1 MKIRLYEQNGEHYFQ
16 FNSNDG
22 NEILNSQAY
31 QSEDARDNGV
41 ESVKSNSGN
50 ADRYENHQSN
60 DGKYY
65 FTLKAGNNQ
74 EIGRSPGFDTEAA
87 RQNAIDT
94 LHRTGTGQSN
104 DAHALTEETNVDRDK
119 IEGIDG
125 YHAHMDISAA
135 PQAKGKPEKKK
146 RKKRKKSDKPKK
158 EKVYLRTGDYLFNE
172 VKYQTM
178 RSANEKHY
186 FVFRDKDEKTI
197 LISTNIRGYETESD
211 VDAAI
216 ENVLKHGP
224 FEKNYE
230 GKTTKNNKFY
240 FYLNDENGNHIA
252 KSFFF
257 DTEEEMTEAAGLLI
271 GQIVTEGAET
281 AKPISETKQE
291 VDDYLPCGDY
301 NGKNG
306 FHTFYR
312 DDIKEYYFAYNRED
326 NVTFLRSEGYTTEKA
341 RDNGIESVKKNSSI
355 SERWTKGTAMDG
367 KYHYYALKAGNHQ
380 EIARSCYY
388 DSKAE
393 MLAALGWIDG
403 NTVGDGITSVPVIAK
418 TVVATP
424 TKEQEVDDYLPCEDY
439 KGSAEFHK
447 FYRDDIK
454 EYYFAYNKADGTTF
468 LRSEGYTTEKARDN
482 GIESVKKNS
491 SASERWTK
499 GTAMNGKYHYYAL
512 KAGNHQEIARSCY
525 YESENEM
532 LGAFGWITG
541 GVIATGIM
549 AAAAPVI
556 TEAVTPIKEEVVTP
570 PPTPPVK
577 EKVVAA
583 PPPPPVE
590 EKSGCFKWWWILLLL
605 LLLALLFWWMKGCD
619 DTAKVVAPV
628 KEEIVIID
636 ADSDGV
642 ADEDDACPNIA
653 GTVDLAGCPDADK
666 DGIADKDDAC
676 PDEAGIEANKGC
688 PEVNDDVKAVLSDF
702 AIQGVKFQTNKAVIL
717 RNSYPIVAN
726 IVKVM
731 NDNPTYKLKI
741 SGYTDSRG
749 DDAANLDL
757 SDRRAKA
764 VKQYLIDKGID
775 GGRVEAVGY
784 GEADPI
790 ADNNTKEGQAKN
802 RRVIPEIVF

>member
-22 NEILNSQAY
+22 DEILNSQAY

-41 ESVKSNSGN
+41 ESVKNNAGN
-50 ADRYENHQSN
+50 ADRYENHQAA

-74 EIGRSPGFDTEAA
+74 EIGRSPNFDTAAA
-87 RQNAIDT
+87 RQKAIAT
-94 LHRTGTGQSN
+94 LHGTGSQS
-104 DAHALTEETNVDRDK
+104 DDSHALTDEVNVNRDN
-119 IEGIDG
+119 IEGIEG
-125 YHAHMDISAA
+125 YSAHMDIAAA
-135 PQAKGKPEKKK
+135 PQAENKPEKKK

-186 FVFRDKDEKTI
+186 FVFRDKYEKTI
-197 LISTNIRGYETESD
+197 LISTNIRGYETEAD

-224 FEKNYE
+224 FENNYE

-257 DTEEEMTEAAGLLI
+257 DTQDEMKEAAGLLI
-271 GQIVTEGAET
+271 GQIAAEEAT
-281 AKPISETKQE
+281 A
-291 VDDYLPCGDY
+291 
-301 NGKNG
+301 
-306 FHTFYR
+306 
-312 DDIKEYYFAYNRED
+312 
-326 NVTFLRSEGYTTEKA
+326 
-341 RDNGIESVKKNSSI
+341 
-355 SERWTKGTAMDG
+355 
-367 KYHYYALKAGNHQ
+367 
-380 EIARSCYY
+380 
-388 DSKAE
+388 
-393 MLAALGWIDG
+393 
-403 NTVGDGITSVPVIAK
+403 
-418 TVVATP
+418 VATP

-439 KGSAEFHK
+439 KGGAEFHK

-454 EYYFAYNKADGTTF
+454 EYYFAYNKEDGTTF

-491 SASERWTK
+491 PIEERWTK

-525 YESENEM
+525 YDTEDEM
-532 LGAFGWITG
+532 LGAYGWITG
-541 GVIATGIM
+541 GVIASGIM
-549 AAAAPVI
+549 AAAAPVVA
-556 TEAVTPIKEEVVTP
+556 EAVTPIKEEVVTP
-570 PPTPPVK
+570 PPVK
-577 EKVVAA
+577 EKIVAA
-583 PPPPPVE
+583 PPPPAE
-590 EKSGCFKWWWILLLL
+590 EKSGCFKWWWLLLLL
-605 LLLALLFWWMKGCD
+605 LLLALLFWWFKGCD
-619 DTAKVVAPV
+619 DKKQVVAPV
-628 KEEIVIID
+628 KEEIVIVD
-636 ADSDGV
+636 TDNDGV
-642 ADEDDACPNIA
+642 ADEDDACPDIA
-653 GTVDLAGCPDADK
+653 GVVDLAGCPDSDK

-676 PDEAGIEANKGC
+676 PNEAGIAANKGC
-688 PEVNDDVKAVLSDF
+688 PEVNEDVKAVLSDF
-702 AIQGVKFQTNKAVIL
+702 AIKGVHFQTNKAVIL
-717 RNSYPIVAN
+717 TSSYPVVDN
-726 IVKVM
+726 IVKIM
-731 NDNPTYKLKI
+731 SENTSYKLKI

-775 GGRVEAVGY
+775 GARVEAVGY
-784 GEADPI
+784 GEANPI

>member
-41 ESVKSNSGN
+41 ESVKNNSGN
-50 ADRYENHQSN
+50 ADRYENHQSA

-74 EIGRSPGFDTEAA
+74 EIGRSPSFASEAA
-87 RQNAIDT
+87 RQSAIDT
-94 LHRTGTGQSN
+94 LHGTGTGSQDD
-104 DAHALTEETNVDRDK
+104 DAHALTEEVDVDRDK

-125 YHAHMDISAA
+125 YHAHIDIEAA
-135 PQAKGKPEKKK
+135 PQAENKPEKKK
-146 RKKRKKSDKPKK
+146 RKKHKKSNKPKK

-224 FEKNYE
+224 FENNYE

-271 GQIVTEGAET
+271 GQIVEGET
-281 AKPISETKQE
+281 AATTIGTQQE
-291 VDDYLPCGDY
+291 IDDYLPCGDY
-301 NGKNG
+301 DGEDG

-312 DDIKEYYFAYNRED
+312 EDIKEYYFAYNRED
-326 NVTFLRSEGYTTEKA
+326 DVTFLRSEGYTTEKA

-355 SERWTKGTAMDG
+355 SERWTKGTAMNG
-367 KYHYYALKAGNHQ
+367 KYHYYALIAGNHQ

-388 DSKAE
+388 ESEAD
-393 MLAALGWIDG
+393 MLAALDWISG
-403 NTVGDGITSVPVIAK
+403 NTVGDGITNVPVVAEA
-418 TVVATP
+418 VVATP

-439 KGSAEFHK
+439 KGGAEFHK

-491 SASERWTK
+491 SESERWTK

-525 YESENEM
+525 YETEDEM
-532 LGAFGWITG
+532 LGAFGWISG

-549 AAAAPVI
+549 AAAAPIV
-556 TEAVTPIKEEVVTP
+556 ADVVT
-570 PPTPPVK
+570 TPVK
-577 EKVVAA
+577 EKVAA
-583 PPPPPVE
+583 TPPPPVE
-590 EKSGCFKWWWILLLL
+590 EKSGCFKWWWL
-605 LLLALLFWWMKGCD
+605 LLLALLLALLLWYLKGCN
-619 DTAKVVAPV
+619 DTKVVPPV
-628 KEEIVIID
+628 KDAIVIID
-636 ADSDGV
+636 SDEDGI
-642 ADEDDACPNIA
+642 ADEDDVCPNVA
-653 GTVDLAGCPDADK
+653 GLADLDGCPDSDK

-676 PDEAGIEANKGC
+676 PNEPGIEANKGC
-688 PEVNDDVKAVLSDF
+688 PEVAEDVKAVLSDF
-702 AIQGVKFQTNKAVIL
+702 AIKGVHFQTNKAVIL
-717 RNSYPIVAN
+717 KYSYPVVDN

-731 NDNPTYKLKI
+731 SENPSYKLKI

-749 DDAANLDL
+749 DAAANLDL

-784 GEADPI
+784 GEVDPI
-790 ADNNTKEGQAKN
+790 ADNTTKEGQAKN